1 MQRSWQLAYELHG
14 NFKLLLCSSGS
25 SACVKSCGPWQW
37 QLKCPTCRLSG
48 SRVLRGTALLWS
60 RCACG
65 LSVMLSG
72 RSASKMIAPLLLSV
86 SWSFQY
92 LRNHTCGSET
102 IEHISIFAAELGGTC
117 LKSLAICLSSL
128 ALSSR
133 VYIYI
138 YIYIC
143 IYICIY
149 TYRYSHIRTYTD
161 AEKATNFRKRA
172 FWTSLVPRVCSDSGI
187 MHNRC

>member
-1 MQRSWQLAYELHG
+1 MQRSSQLAHELHE

-37 QLKCPTCRLSG
+37 QLKCPTCGLSG

-92 LRNHTCGSET
+92 LRNHTCGSGT
-102 IEHISIFAAELGGTC
+102 IEHNP
-117 LKSLAICLSSL
+117 KSVLQAGSL
-128 ALSSR
+128 
-133 VYIYI
+133 YIHRI
-138 YIYIC
+138 YV
-143 IYICIY
+143 
-149 TYRYSHIRTYTD
+149 HIVDKNGPMETRARE
-161 AEKATNFRKRA
+161 AEKEAGKGRKDRQDSSKERQGE
-172 FWTSLVPRVCSDSGI
+172 WKLLVLCVLHLPVALPWLPLS
-187 MHNRC
+187 